1 MSNQPRQGTK
11 ILVTGAS
18 GYIGGRLIRVLLER
32 GHQVRVLVRDADQ
45 VRGRRWAD
53 QVEVHVGDLT
63 RLETLTGL
71 CDGIEVAYYLVH
83 SMVDGTDFARRDRL
97 AAENFSAVAGS
108 LRHVIYLG
116 GLLPRS
122 EKVSRHLGS
131 RAEVGSLLRERL
143 PTTEF
148 RAGPIIGSGSASF
161 EMVRYLTER
170 LPVMVAPYWILNPVQ
185 PIGVGDML
193 SYLVAALKQ
202 GPSGV
207 VDLGADVLS
216 FKSMMEVYAQVR
228 GLRRFIFP
236 LPVLAPGL
244 AARWVGLVTP
254 IPNRLA
260 IPLVQ
265 GVVHPVVGDTEKAR
279 RLFPEVQPLSYREAV
294 QRALQ
299 RVSEHEVETR
309 WSGARLTSETS
320 ELTDREG
327 VIREVRSVWVN
338 ASPEQV
344 FSSFTSLG
352 GERGWLVWS
361 WAWELRGLLDRLLG
375 GPGLRRGRRHPTEL
389 LPGEALDFWRVEEL
403 EPPRRLLLRAEM
415 KVPGRAWLEW
425 ESRPENGGTR
435 LVQTARFE
443 PFGLAGALYWYALY
457 PLHRLIFSDLVRA
470 VGQTAWKHRPAMQS
484 TPGQAMLPL

>member
-1 MSNQPRQGTK
+1 MSNQRRMK

-18 GYIGGRLIRVLLER
+18 GYIGGRLIRVLLGR

-71 CDGIEVAYYLVH
+71 CEGVEVAYYLVH
-83 SMVDGTDFARRDRL
+83 SMVDGADFARRDRQ

-108 LRHVIYLG
+108 LRLVIYLG

-185 PIGVGDML
+185 PIGIGDML
-193 SYLVAALKQ
+193 SYLVAALEQ

-207 VDLGADVLS
+207 VDLGADALS

-228 GLRRFIFP
+228 GLGRLIFP

-294 QRALQ
+294 QRALR

-320 ELTDREG
+320 ELTDCEG
-327 VIREVRSVWVN
+327 VIREVRSVWVD
-338 ASPEQV
+338 AAPEQV

-352 GERGWLVWS
+352 GERGWLVWG
-361 WAWELRGLLDRLLG
+361 WAWEMRGLLDRLLG

-389 LPGEALDFWRVEEL
+389 LSGEALDFWRVEEL

-470 VGQTAWKHRPAMQS
+470 VAQAAREHRPGRSLRFSPQVS
-484 TPGQAMLPL
+484 TG

>member
-1 MSNQPRQGTK
+1 MK

-18 GYIGGRLIRVLLER
+18 GYIGGRLVRVLLER

-45 VRGRRWAD
+45 VQGRRWAD
-53 QVEVHVGDLT
+53 QVEVYVGDLT
-63 RLETLTGL
+63 RLETLTSL
-71 CDGIEVAYYLVH
+71 CQGVDVAYYLVH
-83 SMVDGTDFARRDRL
+83 SMVDGADFARRDRQ
-97 AAENFSAVAGS
+97 AAENFAAVAGGLS
-108 LRHVIYLG
+108 HVIYLG

-122 EKVSRHLGS
+122 ARVSRHLGS

-185 PIGVGDML
+185 PIGIADVL
-193 SYLVAALKQ
+193 SYLVAALDR

-216 FKSMMEVYAQVR
+216 FKSMMEVYARVR
-228 GLRRFIFP
+228 GLRRLIFP

-279 RLFPEVQPLSYREAV
+279 RLFPEIRPLSYREAV
-294 QRALQ
+294 QKAL
-299 RVSEHEVETR
+299 RGVSEHQVETR
-309 WSGARLTSETS
+309 WSGARTSFETS

-327 VIREVRSVWVN
+327 VIREVRSVWVK
-338 ASPEQV
+338 AAPEQV
-344 FSSFTSLG
+344 FSSFTSIG
-352 GERGWLVWS
+352 GERGWLVWR
-361 WAWELRGLLDRLLG
+361 WAWELRGFIDRILG

-389 LPGEALDFWRVEEL
+389 LPGEALDFWRVEEI
-403 EPPRRLLLRAEM
+403 EAPRRMLLRAEM

-425 ESRPENGGTR
+425 ESRPEEGGAR
-435 LVQTARFE
+435 LIQTAIFE

-457 PLHRLIFSDLVRA
+457 PLHRLIFSDLARA
-470 VGQTAWKHRPAMQS
+470 VAKGAGARHGRPISLQPAPFAS
-484 TPGQAMLPL
+484 NEPESLPRA

>member
-1 MSNQPRQGTK
+1 MK

-18 GYIGGRLIRVLLER
+18 GYIGGRLVRVLLEK
-32 GHQVRVLVRDADQ
+32 GHQVRVLVRDPDQ
-45 VRGRRWAD
+45 VRGRRWSD
-53 QVEVHVGDLT
+53 RVEVHVGDLT

-71 CDGIEVAYYLVH
+71 CQGVDVAYYLVH
-83 SMVDGTDFARRDRL
+83 SMVDGADFAHRDRQ
-97 AAENFSAVAGS
+97 AAENFAAVAGG

-143 PTTEF
+143 PATEF

-185 PIGVGDML
+185 PIGIGDML
-193 SYLVAALKQ
+193 SYLVAALER

-216 FKSMMEVYAQVR
+216 FKSMMEVYARVR
-228 GLRRFIFP
+228 GLRRHIFP

-279 RLFPEVQPLSYREAV
+279 RLFPEIHPLSYREAV

-299 RVSEHEVETR
+299 RVSEQEVETR
-309 WSGARLTSETS
+309 WSGARLSSETT

-327 VIREVRSVWVN
+327 VIREVRSVWVE
-338 ASPEQV
+338 APPEQV

-352 GERGWLVWS
+352 GERGWLVWG

-375 GPGLRRGRRHPTEL
+375 GPGLRRGRRHPAEL

-403 EPPRRLLLRAEM
+403 ERPRRLLLRAEM

-425 ESRPENGGTR
+425 ESRPERGGTR
-435 LVQTARFE
+435 LIQTAIFE

-457 PLHRLIFSDLVRA
+457 PLHRLIFSDLARA
-470 VGQTAWKHRPAMQS
+470 VAKGAAVTGR
-484 TPGQAMLPL
+484 LPLAVTVAPAAR

>member
-1 MSNQPRQGTK
+1 MK

-18 GYIGGRLIRVLLER
+18 GYIGGRLIRVLLEK
-32 GHQVRVLVRDADQ
+32 GHQVRVLVRDPGQ
-45 VRGRRWAD
+45 VRGRRWAN

-71 CDGIEVAYYLVH
+71 CEGVEVAYYLVH
-83 SMVDGTDFARRDRL
+83 SMVDGADFARRDRQ

-185 PIGVGDML
+185 PIGIGDML
-193 SYLVAALKQ
+193 SYLVAALGLK
-202 GPSGV
+202 PSGV
-207 VDLGADVLS
+207 VDLGSDVLS
-216 FKSMMEVYAQVR
+216 FKSMMEVYAELR

-236 LPVLAPGL
+236 LPVLAPWL

-265 GVVHPVVGDTEKAR
+265 GVVHPVVGDTRKAR
-279 RLFPEVQPLSYREAV
+279 QLFPEIHPCSYREAV
-294 QRALQ
+294 ERALQ
-299 RVSEHEVETR
+299 RVREQEVETR
-309 WSGARLTSETS
+309 WSGARTDSKTS
-320 ELTDREG
+320 ELTDLEG
-327 VIREVRSVWVN
+327 MIREVRSVWVG

-352 GERGWLVWS
+352 GERGWLVWG

-403 EPPRRLLLRAEM
+403 EPNRRLLLRAEM

-425 ESRPENGGTR
+425 ESRPDNGGTR

-470 VGQTAWKHRPAMQS
+470 IGATAPDVGSLRLVRP
-484 TPGQAMLPL
+484 